1 MLGQHFEDVT
11 LYLGAVAVEVDV
23 FDHLLASVSLVL
35 VEIYNII

>member
-1 MLGQHFEDVT
+1 MLGQHVESMT
-11 LYLGAVAVEVDV
+11 LNLGAEAVEVDV